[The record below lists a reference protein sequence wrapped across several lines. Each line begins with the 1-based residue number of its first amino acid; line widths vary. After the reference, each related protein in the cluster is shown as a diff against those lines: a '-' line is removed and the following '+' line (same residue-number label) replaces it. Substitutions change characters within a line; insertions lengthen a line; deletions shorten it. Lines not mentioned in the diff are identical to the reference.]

1 MSRYTGPVCRLCK
14 AESAKL
20 FLKGDRCYTE
30 KCAIT
35 RSESGEGKAN
45 KKTSRP
51 KAKISEYGIRLREKQ
66 KLRRFYGIQESQFRR
81 FYGIAEKM
89 QGQTGHNFLQL
100 LERRLDNVVHR
111 LGLGMSR
118 AQARQLVLHGHF
130 QVNGKKVDIP
140 SYLVESGDVITVKE
154 KSRTIPVIKENAE
167 AAAAKKGGG
176 TPAWLEFDVAKF
188 EGKVVSVPTR
198 DQVDAPVTEQLV
210 VEFYAR

>member
-20 FLKGDRCYTE
+20 FLKGDRCYTG

-35 RSESGEGKAN
+35 RSESGDGKV

-51 KAKISEYGIRLREKQ
+51 KTKISEYGIRLREKQ
-66 KLRRFYGIQESQFRR
+66 KLRRFYGVQESQFRR

-89 QGQTGHNFLQL
+89 KGQTGHNFLQL

-111 LGLGMSR
+111 LGLGVSR
-118 AQARQLVLHGHF
+118 AQARQLVFHGHF
-130 QVNGKKVDIP
+130 LVNGKKVDIP
-140 SYLVESGDVITVKE
+140 SYLVEAGDVVAVRE

-167 AAAAKKGGG
+167 AAAAKKGGEAPG
-176 TPAWLEFDVAKF
+176 WLEFDAAKF
-188 EGKVVSVPTR
+188 EGKVISVPTR
-198 DQVDAPVTEQLV
+198 DQINTVVTEQLV